1 MKPELIVL
9 ILALVLVVAVANT
22 PSLSSEV
29 RLILFLLALVA
40 IILAGLHDQGM
51 MRPRPPTR
59 SSWSRQAVS
68 GLSSAPWPVTRS
80 MRAGMTPA
88 TAAATMPRMS
98 LPPDLPPP
106 SPPEKPKMSAEER
119 RQRQKERQQ
128 RQEDRRPF
136 IRLRMAI
143 HHELDG
149 RGITTP
155 AAIGEALG
163 IPAAEAAKLL
173 TRRQWCEDDMAL
185 LQAAAARLGVQV
197 PGP

>member
-1 MKPELIVL
+1 MWV
-9 ILALVLVVAVANT
+9 
-22 PSLSSEV
+22 
-29 RLILFLLALVA
+29 
-40 IILAGLHDQGM
+40 G
-51 MRPRPPTR
+51 
-59 SSWSRQAVS
+59 
-68 GLSSAPWPVTRS
+68 VT
-80 MRAGMTPA
+80 T
-88 TAAATMPRMS
+88 TTTAATMPRMN
-98 LPPDLPPP
+98 LPPDLPP
-106 SPPEKPKMSAEER
+106 PPEKPKMSAEER

-185 LQAAAARLGVQV
+185 LQAAAARLGVKV